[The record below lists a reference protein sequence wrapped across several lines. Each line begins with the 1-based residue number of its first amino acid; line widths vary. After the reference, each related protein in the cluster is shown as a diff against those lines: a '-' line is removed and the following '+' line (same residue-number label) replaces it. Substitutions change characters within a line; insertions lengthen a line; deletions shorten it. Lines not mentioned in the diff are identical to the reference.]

1 MCWAVCS
8 GAPHWQAAD
17 GRSPHRCMAALNRP
31 TPVRIRFNDT
41 HSLLGRFAPGGTVV
55 LGVIS
60 SWAGRGVSCQLALHV
75 WQMLKSDPLSFAAWW
90 EKGRRDFSRCWPRDT
105 EPSTM
110 SWSRLF
116 GLLEALVTSLWV
128 WSSLRRGAG
137 AMPESTG
144 RNAVGVGRRHPV
156 ISLMVSF
163 RAVSS
168 FLAWELLHHAGE
180 AYSAALYTRAR
191 ALVRRVVAQAPHFEP
206 ARRRRRLFLEDTFV
220 V

>member
-75 WQMLKSDPLSFAAWW
+75 WQMLKSDPSLLHGEKKGDATSVAADP
-90 EKGRRDFSRCWPRDT
+90 ET
-105 EPSTM
+105 PSPQLCREVGC
-110 SWSRLF
+110 SGYWRPWL
-116 GLLEALVTSLWV
+116 
-128 WSSLRRGAG
+128 WSSHAG
-137 AMPESTG
+137 EREQCLSTG
-144 RNAVGVGRRHPV
+144 RNAVGVGRRHCNQPHGV
-156 ISLMVSF
+156 VH
-163 RAVSS
+163 VSS
-168 FLAWELLHHAGE
+168 FLAWELLIPRHCIPELGH
-180 AYSAALYTRAR
+180 
-191 ALVRRVVAQAPHFEP
+191 
-206 ARRRRRLFLEDTFV
+206 
-220 V
+220 

>member
-137 AMPESTG
+137 S
-144 RNAVGVGRRHPV
+144 N
-156 ISLMVSF
+156 
-163 RAVSS
+163 
-168 FLAWELLHHAGE
+168 AWEYRQKRCWCRPETSCNQPHGVVQGCVKFLGV
-180 AYSAALYTRAR
+180 RAPTP
-191 ALVRRVVAQAPHFEP
+191 RRGSVFRGTVYQS
-206 ARRRRRLFLEDTFV
+206 
-220 V
+220 